1 MSFKTPFFAGVAALA
16 FALPAFADGIMIHDP
31 YARASSGMAMSGAAF
46 MEIVNQTDTDDRLV
60 EARSEAAARVELHT
74 HMEDANGVMRMMEV
88 EDGFA
93 IPAGQTH
100 ALARGG
106 DHVMF
111 MGLTEPFEHGEEI
124 EVTLVFEQ
132 AGEITVMIPIDLE
145 RMPAMGGQM
154 GHGAM
159 GHGGHGNMGQA
170 SQ

>member
-16 FALPAFADGIMIHDP
+16 FALPALADGIMIHDP

-60 EARSEAAARVELHT
+60 AARSEAAARVELHT
-74 HMEDANGVMRMMEV
+74 HIEDANGVMRMMEV
-88 EDGFA
+88 EEGFA
-93 IPAGQTH
+93 IPAGQGH

-111 MGLTEPFEHGEEI
+111 MGLTTPFEHGAEI

-132 AGEITVMIPIDLE
+132 AGEIVVTIPIDLE
-145 RMPAMGGQM
+145 RTPFSGGQA
-154 GHGAM
+154 GHGQMNHAT
-159 GHGGHGNMGQA
+159 MGQA
-170 SQ
+170 SN

>member
-154 GHGAM
+154 
-159 GHGGHGNMGQA
+159 
-170 SQ
+170 